1 MGWFAKEHAKN
12 IANLVK
18 LPKPLL
24 VAYIFCKVIFGIGF
38 GFLLASYLQGL
49 NWQLY
54 GWLLIILSFI
64 ITILRRRKLLNPS
77 LPGAC
82 ILWRFLLW
90 FCIGLGALLASYL
103 WGINWQLFGWL
114 LIVLSVIISI
124 PSLRR
129 ILKR

>member
-1 MGWFAKEHAKN
+1 MGWFAKERAKN
-12 IANLVK
+12 IDNLVK
-18 LPKPLL
+18 LPEPLL
-24 VAYIFCKVIFGIGF
+24 VVYIFCKVIFGIGF
-38 GFLLASYLQGL
+38 GFLLAGYLQGF

-64 ITILRRRKLLNPS
+64 LTILRMRKLLSPS
-77 LPGAC
+77 LPGVC
-82 ILWRFLLW
+82 ILWRFLFW
-90 FCIGLGALLASYL
+90 CCIGFGALLASYL
-103 WGINWQLFGWL
+103 RGINWQLYGWL